1 VWFVSGTGYACLQQV
16 SETGHKGKG
25 KFKVL
30 LLLADD
36 HALVREG
43 LKHTLRGLAPDVEFL
58 EAASAAEA
66 LDCIAGNAAIDLAL
80 LDLVMP
86 GCGGF
91 ELLTRVCDRHP
102 DLPVVMLSGSSDPLK
117 MRKALDI
124 GAAGFITKSAT
135 AEVMLSA
142 LRLVLAG
149 GIYVPPDML
158 KGSTPAEPAPSPA
171 AGRSDDSAAPSPG
184 DGLTARQVQVL
195 ACLGQGKSNKH
206 IARELD
212 LSENTVKI
220 HVAAI
225 LRALGVDNRTQ
236 AAMAARER
244 GIIAGTEAPNGGP
257 RPSRPGR

>member
-1 VWFVSGTGYACLQQV
+1 
-16 SETGHKGKG
+16 
-25 KFKVL
+25 
-30 LLLADD
+30 LADD

-43 LKHTLRGLAPDVEFL
+43 LKHTLSRLADDVEFR
-58 EAASAAEA
+58 EAASATEV
-66 LDCIAGNAAIDLAL
+66 LDFIEGDEPIDMAL

-86 GCGGF
+86 GSNGF
-91 ELLTRVCDRHP
+91 ELLTRVCDGNP
-102 DLPVVMLSGSSDPLK
+102 ELPVVMLSGSVDPVK

-124 GAAGFITKSAT
+124 GAAGYITKSAT

-158 KGSTPAEPAPSPA
+158 KGDGAAPRTPEEAAPTASPPAV
-171 AGRSDDSAAPSPG
+171 SAAS
-184 DGLTARQVQVL
+184 LTTRQREVL
-195 ACLGQGKSNKH
+195 ACLGQGKSNKQ
-206 IARELD
+206 IGRELD

-236 AAMAARER
+236 AAVVAREN
-244 GIIAGTEAPNGGP
+244 GIVSVSEDAKGL
-257 RPSRPGR
+257 S

>member
-1 VWFVSGTGYACLQQV
+1 M
-16 SETGHKGKG
+16 
-25 KFKVL
+25 
-30 LLLADD
+30 LLADD

-43 LKHTLRGLAPDVEFL
+43 LKHTLSGLAPEVEFR
-58 EAASAAEA
+58 EAASAAEVF
-66 LDCIAGNAAIDLAL
+66 DCIARNPTIDIVL

-86 GCGGF
+86 GSRGF
-91 ELLTRVCDRHP
+91 ELLTRVCDDHP
-102 DLPVVMLSGSSDPLK
+102 ELPVVMLSGSADPVK

-158 KGSTPAEPAPSPA
+158 RGGSGVTDQAVRVDPPNAS
-171 AGRSDDSAAPSPG
+171 RPG
-184 DGLTARQVQVL
+184 NPTALTARQREVL
-195 ACLGQGKSNKH
+195 ACLGQGKSNKQ

-225 LRALGVDNRTQ
+225 LRLLGVDNRTQ
-236 AAMAARER
+236 AAVLARER
-244 GIIAGTEAPNGGP
+244 GILVPKGETDEVGGTI
-257 RPSRPGR
+257 

>member
-1 VWFVSGTGYACLQQV
+1 M
-16 SETGHKGKG
+16 
-25 KFKVL
+25 
-30 LLLADD
+30 LLADD

-43 LKHTLRGLAPDVEFL
+43 LKHTLSRLAQDVEFR
-58 EAASAAEA
+58 EASSATEV
-66 LDCIAGNAAIDLAL
+66 LDCVGGEERIDMVL

-86 GCGGF
+86 GSKGF
-91 ELLTRVCDRHP
+91 GLLSEVCDSNP
-102 DLPVVMLSGSSDPLK
+102 ELPVVMLSGSADPAK

-124 GAAGFITKSAT
+124 GAAGYITKTAT

-158 KGSTPAEPAPSPA
+158 KGDGTSPRAPMEA
-171 AGRSDDSAAPSPG
+171 AIAASHPVSSAAS
-184 DGLTARQVQVL
+184 LTTRQREVL
-195 ACLGQGKSNKH
+195 ACLGKGKSNKQ
-206 IARELD
+206 IGRELE

-236 AAMAARER
+236 AVVVAREL
-244 GIIAGTEAPNGGP
+244 GIFDAADDQKYI
-257 RPSRPGR
+257 

>member
-1 VWFVSGTGYACLQQV
+1 
-16 SETGHKGKG
+16 
-25 KFKVL
+25 VL

-36 HALVREG
+36 HVLVREG
-43 LKHTLRGLAPDVEFL
+43 LKHTLGRLAPDVEFL

-66 LDCIAGNAAIDLAL
+66 LDCIAANDAIDLAL

-86 GCGGF
+86 GSAGF
-91 ELLTRVCDRHP
+91 DLLTRVCDRHP
-102 DLPVVMLSGSSDPLK
+102 ELPVVMLSGSSDPLK

-158 KGSTPAEPAPSPA
+158 KGAAAAAAEAGVVSGGVDGA
-171 AGRSDDSAAPSPG
+171 AAASPG
-184 DGLTARQVQVL
+184 GGLTARQLEVL

-225 LRALGVDNRTQ
+225 LRTLGVDNRTQ

-244 GIIAGTEAPNGGP
+244 GIIAGAEGSNGAPHL
-257 RPSRPGR
+257 S